1 MDITSSPARPPG
13 RSATPDRDSDSNAS
27 YPNPNTNGG
36 SPEILTPGRKI
47 RALMAALDSDSD
59 DETPTNATA
68 PTATATTQKRVA
80 RPLFTSFAEAMKM
93 ERRVPEKKVNVS
105 DNAGDGS
112 GDDGDD
118 DLPVQPK
125 GRMAA
130 RMQAQAAVDGEGER
144 GGGESAYERVSRE
157 LNVRGRSGLPVVE
170 DMEGGK
176 GVVVEE
182 EEEQEDIRTG
192 RRLER
197 GLGRNGRSTSN
208 RSISPLFVPM
218 DSPMGRERERRSVSR
233 ASARSESPLFV
244 PMDSPRL
251 NDRTATGDA
260 MHTDD
265 EEPAQDPRDRLKA
278 LVAKKRQE
286 REAREKLE
294 AEKKA
299 ERLQRSSELGNMFSS
314 DQLSDADDEVETGEK
329 LMQHSRPSAR
339 KASKKAL
346 LEMNRET
353 QRISRNMQLAHQAT
367 TKKKITLD
375 SFLEKFNSKSLAPTS
390 SSVLTSDR
398 EHSTPPTSPV
408 AGPSLE
414 DKNPAANIENTQEH
428 TAVPD
433 DDLELPSVDDI
444 LAAPVMV
451 AEAPV
456 SLPKEQIKALSV
468 APAPKISNPRAVRVR
483 ISRQSIA
490 QNQKNDSDSDLEIV
504 TSPAKTRRIAVFEN
518 LPTRNAST
526 STSLLKLRTLA
537 QLTSPSRQK
546 QSSMT
551 RTELDNALFRRARL
565 QALKEREEKIEELRA
580 KGVVIE
586 TAEER
591 MRADAEVEDL
601 LERAREEAA
610 AIAKRE
616 KKAAKKNGDVDALDV
631 DDSEDEDYN
640 GGDDKG
646 EVLSGSEQEEVAGDD
661 EEEQD
666 SEAEDD
672 EELDDADRPAG
683 VQDEAAGHL
692 IDNEA
697 GEAEDSEDEQ
707 SEEEEHQ
714 VKGTDE
720 QVLRR
725 NRRTQRVISD
735 DEDEAEDA
743 PKLQETPIR
752 SQSQPLFPGFG
763 GAARTPIMGLTQAFG
778 ATFADSQDD
787 EEDSLEVLRRMPGA
801 ELPADDLL
809 ALGSQEIVRDSQG
822 QNSVPLDLFASYPQ
836 SASRV
841 SESPAARTIAS
852 YSQAPEPTQDAGF
865 MYSPFD
871 QGKRFNNPPTSTV
884 DTVPIVVEESPIV
897 KRTGGR
903 RLLRRGPVSELS
915 DVEEEEFLVK
925 SSAFDV
931 MRKAAKKSGKIQFDK
946 SKSVA
951 REIIDEVAEESE
963 DEYAGLGGASD
974 ESAGEEDELDLS
986 MINDNSGEVVDE
998 KQLAAMN
1005 ANHSRERDEQQV
1017 NKLMRDITTGALRR
1031 RRGAGDDLDL
1041 SDSDDERTAA
1051 RRRAKRRE
1059 FAKMRKALLADEKIG
1074 QIAVDPKKSAFLKTI
1089 EDRDMDDDMSMDFL
1103 DSADPSSQ
1111 DTPSQ
1116 DPAPQQGSDQPES
1129 GGNISMN
1136 NNNNKRKRPLD
1147 HSAADALNRPPPH
1160 LRRTP
1165 ASATTKKPTTLAE
1178 IRESVSFLL
1187 DGDESNSSESF
1198 NEDILLSDDEE
1209 DPPHAQDASEEDDE
1223 IDVFS
1228 KSNNNPPSSSAP
1240 EPTTTNGT
1248 TNPRRL
1254 PRGKVI
1260 DRLSLRRAAS
1270 SNAASTTISKQAFF
1284 STNTGPTFKRPPPLI
1299 RRATSNLSSTSSTS
1313 SSSTGVTGGGGGA
1326 RASTELLRPQGAAAG
1341 KKGAVNYYAAARE
1354 RQREWELRRAADRE
1368 SGKGGVGVK
1377 GRGGGVLGG
1386 LLGGGGG
1393 GWE

>member
-1 MDITSSPARPPG
+1 MDITSLSPTRPPRG
-13 RSATPDRDSDSNAS
+13 SATPDRASNAS
-27 YPNPNTNGG
+27 SPNPNANGG
-36 SPEILTPGRKI
+36 SPEIVTPGRKI

-59 DETPTNATA
+59 EETASNTTA
-68 PTATATTQKRVA
+68 PTTTTTTQKRVA
-80 RPLFTSFAEAMKM
+80 RPLFTSFAEAMKS
-93 ERRVPEKKVNVS
+93 RVPEKDSVPE
-105 DNAGDGS
+105 NAGNDS
-112 GDDGDD
+112 EDDVDD

-130 RMQAQAAVDGEGER
+130 RMQAAVDGER
-144 GGGESAYERVSRE
+144 AESAYERVSRE
-157 LNVRGRSGLPVVE
+157 LNAQRQPALTVVE
-170 DMEGGK
+170 PTEGEK
-176 GVVVEE
+176 DAVAEQ
-182 EEEQEDIRTG
+182 EEEQDDDDIRTG

-197 GLGRNGRSTSN
+197 GLGQNRRSVSNTSN
-208 RSISPLFVPM
+208 RSNSPLFVPM

-233 ASARSESPLFV
+233 ASDRSESPLFV
-244 PMDSPRL
+244 PMDSPRP
-251 NDRTATGDA
+251 NDRAANRDA
-260 MHTDD
+260 MDTDD
-265 EEPAQDPRDRLKA
+265 EELAQDPHDRLKA

-294 AEKKA
+294 AEKRA

-329 LMQHSRPSAR
+329 LTQHSRPSAR

-375 SFLEKFNSKSLAPTS
+375 SFLEKFNSKSSAPTS
-390 SSVLTSDR
+390 SSAPVSEH

-408 AGPSLE
+408 AGPSSQ
-414 DKNPAANIENTQEH
+414 DKGPAVNIENTQEQ
-428 TAVPD
+428 TVVLD

-456 SLPKEQIKALSV
+456 SPPTEQIKAPSI
-468 APAPKISNPRAVRVR
+468 APAPKISNPRPVRVR

-537 QLTSPSRQK
+537 QLTSPSRQR

-551 RTELDNALFRRARL
+551 LTELDNALFRRARL

-580 KGVVIE
+580 KGVIIE

-616 KKAAKKNGDVDALDV
+616 KKAAKKNGDVDALEV
-631 DDSEDEDYN
+631 DDSEDEDYD
-640 GGDDKG
+640 GGDD
-646 EVLSGSEQEEVAGDD
+646 EEVVLSGSEEEEVVGDD

-666 SEAEDD
+666 SEAEED

-697 GEAEDSEDEQ
+697 DEAEDSEDEQ
-707 SEEEEHQ
+707 SEGEEHQ

-743 PKLQETPIR
+743 PKPQETPIR
-752 SQSQPLFPGFG
+752 SQSQPFFPGFG
-763 GAARTPIMGLTQAFG
+763 GATRTPIMGLTQAFG
-778 ATFADSQDD
+778 ATFANSQDD
-787 EEDSLEVLRRMPGA
+787 EEDSLEALRRMPGA

-871 QGKRFNNPPTSTV
+871 QEKRFNNPPTSTV
-884 DTVPIVVEESPIV
+884 DTVPITVEESPIV

-931 MRKAAKKSGKIQFDK
+931 MRKAAKKPAKIQFDK
-946 SKSVA
+946 LKSVA

-1005 ANHSRERDEQQV
+1005 ANHSREQDEQQV

-1041 SDSDDERTAA
+1041 SDSDDERIAA

-1089 EDRDMDDDMSMDFL
+1089 EDRDMDDDMSVDFL
-1103 DSADPSSQ
+1103 DPADPSSQ

-1116 DPAPQQGSDQPES
+1116 DSAPQQGNDQPES
-1129 GGNISMN
+1129 GGNISM
-1136 NNNNKRKRPLD
+1136 NNNKRKRPLD

-1198 NEDILLSDDEE
+1198 NEDILLSDDE
-1209 DPPHAQDASEEDDE
+1209 DPHPHAQDASEEDDE

-1228 KSNNNPPSSSAP
+1228 KSNNPPSSSAP
-1240 EPTTTNGT
+1240 EPSTTTTDNST
-1248 TNPRRL
+1248 TNPRRR
-1254 PRGKVI
+1254 PRGKVV

-1284 STNTGPTFKRPPPLI
+1284 STNTGPTFKRPPPLV
-1299 RRATSNLSSTSSTS
+1299 RRATSNLSTSSTS
-1313 SSSTGVTGGGGGA
+1313 SFSTGSGSGSMAVTGGGA
-1326 RASTELLRPQGAAAG
+1326 RASTELRPHGAAG

-1354 RQREWELRRAADRE
+1354 RQREWELRRGARGEE
-1368 SGKGGVGVK
+1368 SGSGKSGNGIK
-1377 GRGGGVLGG
+1377 GRGGVLGG
-1386 LLGGGGG
+1386 LLGSG